1 MKSIKV
7 VVLSGF
13 LFLFSLSCAF
23 LSQPLTGGSGGGPK
37 GFTAETSPYG
47 SVKLSWEPVEGA
59 QSYQLESQ
67 LDGTDSFIPVIELS
81 ADQTSY
87 EDYLAPNE
95 SKLTYR
101 LQAITDG
108 KPGGYSTAS
117 VTTPA
122 IQPNPLTV
130 QATFAEDQVVTK
142 SIGPEGGSMS
152 LTDQNGVLYEL
163 QVPAG
168 AVLAATD
175 FTLTPVSDIQGWPL
189 DGANLGSVRI
199 GPEGLDLYAHLTL
212 TITLPDGFPQDG
224 TLPVGYGFEGS
235 GDEFHIFP
243 AGVATAGT
251 SSLPNGSGIK
261 LISFMAQTKNNKST
275 QSVNKAGSQGV
286 GTASKGKIIE
296 FVDGHKVTQEG
307 VNIDQLLVAQQAMDD
322 ELPALP
328 THNPSAA
335 NAIWQKKEA
344 LQMQREMWNV
354 LGGIKNAEKKNK
366 TDCANV
372 TNWYDKTS
380 ELLERANESDNFKF
394 IDEANSSHLLSSL
407 NDALTKVITKGIS
420 ECKNSSPG
428 KPPAGRNCVQ
438 KLVSKLQID
447 SNKSGANSL
456 FSVPKGDFKSTD
468 LYDFQKTL
476 KYSCGLTA
484 YTVMG
489 GKSVPDLICDFE
501 KPFKVTV
508 KVGIDYIYSFTP
520 KGPNSGTVELTTPS
534 IQGTVIKGSGTY
546 DLVPSEEFVT
556 ITQKYREVQSCIGGK
571 CFPFPALPNGDIVL
585 KADPTATCPEN

>member
-1 MKSIKV
+1 MKSIKLALLLV
-7 VVLSGF
+7 F
-13 LFLFSLSCAF
+13 LILFSLSCAF
-23 LSQPLTGGSGGGPK
+23 LSQSLTGGGGGPK

-47 SVKLSWEPVEGA
+47 SVKLSWEDVKGA

-81 ADQTSY
+81 AYQTSY

-117 VTTPA
+117 VTTPT

-130 QATFAEDQVVTK
+130 QATFAEDQVVTQ

-163 QVPAG
+163 QVPPG
-168 AVLAATD
+168 GVLVATD

-261 LISFMAQTKNNKST
+261 LISSMAQTKNNKST

-286 GTASKGKIIE
+286 GTVSKGKIIE

-307 VNIDQLLVAQQAMDD
+307 VNIDQLLVAQQVMDD

-328 THNPSAA
+328 THSPSAA

-366 TDCANV
+366 TDCASV

-447 SNKSGANSL
+447 SNKPGANSL
-456 FSVPKGDFKSTD
+456 FSVPKGNFNSSD
-468 LYDFQKTL
+468 LQDFQKTL
-476 KYSCGLTA
+476 RYSCSNPAYRLPEGATA
-484 YTVMG
+484 
-489 GKSVPDLICDFE
+489 KLSPDPVCDLS
-501 KPFKVTV
+501 KPFSIEINIAGLNELIKLTPPGTLQVHGDIAGCTVDATGKYTLKVSDDASQVT
-508 KVGIDYIYSFTP
+508 I
-520 KGPNSGTVELTTPS
+520 NPS
-534 IQGTVIKGSGTY
+534 IPEASAKCPDAGIT
-546 DLVPSEEFVT
+546 LPVPP
-556 ITQKYREVQSCIGGK
+556 IG
-571 CFPFPALPNGDIVL
+571 ALFLN
-585 KADPTATCPEN
+585 ADPTAVCEGQ